1 MAGISSC
8 RDSGVSFDTA
18 WWLARPNPVV
28 DLAAKVRARN
38 SGRKKTGPQAG
49 FFKCSLITWQ
59 RQRPK
64 QPKQPTKQQQQR
76 PKQPKQRSKRQQ
88 QRQQLEQRR
97 RQQLELQEQQ
107 QRQRQVLLELQQ
119 LELLLVQ
126 ELLLFC
132 CKQPKQQ
139 PTGRRSAGIF
149 SWVFLK
155 IQK

>member
-1 MAGISSC
+1 LPGLIWCGFAFH
-8 RDSGVSFDTA
+8 VT
-18 WWLARPNPVV
+18 V
-28 DLAAKVRARN
+28 RN

-59 RQRPK
+59 QRLPK
-64 QPKQPTKQQQQR
+64 QPKQRSKQQQQR

-88 QRQQLEQRR
+88 QRQQQLEQR